1 MSFSDRTTTQRHGGL
16 LLAVVTAM
24 LFAGPSVVE
33 GQRIFH
39 STQSANLQTTETLRS
54 GNWLFEISHRFSPPI
69 SNGSESLWGFDGPVN
84 NRFGMAWS
92 PANGFLVGVQRTN
105 LEDNFELYGK
115 ARLLEGT
122 AGNVP
127 LAVAVMA
134 GGAWN
139 TQVAEL
145 QGAEDG
151 EFQAYAQFI
160 ANALLLDEK
169 LAVGVVPS
177 WIYNPRLRDVET
189 LNSVAVG
196 LAAQWYLSSSMSLLG
211 EWIFSETVTDSENDS
226 GTFGME
232 FETRGHFFKL
242 VITNQDR
249 MHPTQYLPGSMNPF
263 NADNLRLG
271 FNIVRLLPF

>member
-1 MSFSDRTTTQRHGGL
+1 MIFPDQTTLSRHRGP
-16 LLAVVTAM
+16 LLAAF
-24 LFAGPSVVE
+24 LAALLAGPSAIE

-84 NRFGMAWS
+84 NRFGIAWA
-92 PANGFLVGVQRTN
+92 PANGLLVGVQRTN

-115 ARLLEGT
+115 ARLLQGT
-122 AGNVP
+122 AGSVP

-134 GGAWN
+134 GSAWN

-151 EFQAYAQFI
+151 EFQAYAQLI
-160 ANALLLDEK
+160 ANALLLDGK

-177 WIYNPRLRDVET
+177 WLYNPRLRDFEA
-189 LNSVAVG
+189 LNSLAVG
-196 LAAQWYLSSSMSLLG
+196 IAAQWYLTPSMSLLG
-211 EWIFSETVTDSENDS
+211 EWIVSETVTDSENDS

-242 VITNQDR
+242 VVTNQDR
-249 MHPTQYLPGSMNPF
+249 MHPTQYLAGSIHPF
-263 NADNLRLG
+263 DADNLRLG
-271 FNIVRLLPF
+271 FNITRLLPF